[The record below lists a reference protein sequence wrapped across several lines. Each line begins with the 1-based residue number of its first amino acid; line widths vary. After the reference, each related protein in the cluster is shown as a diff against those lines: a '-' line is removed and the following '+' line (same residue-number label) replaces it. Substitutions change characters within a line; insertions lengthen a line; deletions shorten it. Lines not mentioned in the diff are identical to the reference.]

1 MAQAL
6 PPLGPPCRALRPGG
20 LPGPPALPPSRSSW
34 GTEGTLGCS
43 RPDSSLLSPRLPKQ
57 VTLSTL
63 SRPRFG
69 LSHFY
74 LRVHPEKEG
83 EKNPEEIRVNWKEKN
98 SKGCPQRRKSPDSAD
113 LQTTTRLSG
122 GRGETASHPDPTRNP
137 APSATFPLLQAE
149 RTPLYH
155 RRPPSWRWANTQT
168 LNGHRRPASGS
179 PFYTQSSPQY
189 LRSYPC
195 GKTLARQLFPAPIP
209 TANNRLHSLLWSV
222 SHPNIPRTPLT
233 PFSRSCLSPWEN
245 SMGDEIKM
253 KTCPP
258 D

>member
-1 MAQAL
+1 M
-6 PPLGPPCRALRPGG
+6 
-20 LPGPPALPPSRSSW
+20 
-34 GTEGTLGCS
+34 
-43 RPDSSLLSPRLPKQ
+43 
-57 VTLSTL
+57 STL

-83 EKNPEEIRVNWKEKN
+83 KKNPEEIRINWKEKN
-98 SKGCPQRRKSPDSAD
+98 SKGCPQRRKSPDFAD

-122 GRGETASHPDPTRNP
+122 GREETASHPDPTRNP

-155 RRPPSWRWANTQT
+155 RRPPSWRWANTQA

-195 GKTLARQLFPAPIP
+195 GKTLARQLFPAPTP

-222 SHPNIPRTPLT
+222 SHPNIPRAPST

-245 SMGDEIKM
+245 SNEDLPSCLSCGTQQHFLFLPVKPKLLAIL
-253 KTCPP
+253 
-258 D
+258 